1 MKYSLYTEG
10 RESLFYFYQKFLEKR
25 YNGDGKE
32 RREFMVLNF
41 VILFLMIAIT
51 SFFVASEF
59 ALVKIRRSRLEQLEK
74 ENVKNAK
81 LALHVTHHLDN
92 YLSASQLGITLTG
105 LIIGW
110 VGEGSVAAL
119 LEPWLGKLPFSSA
132 LSGTISVALGFI
144 IVTYIDVVI
153 GELLPKSYSIV
164 NTEQVVLFVVRPLH
178 YFYKLMFPFIWIL
191 NHSAAG
197 LGKLL
202 GVKLVSEGEETL
214 SQEELTLVAL
224 NSYEK
229 GELTK
234 EEYHYLENVFEFDDT
249 LARDIQVDRTS
260 MQVFEASDTVKQAI
274 QESIKQGHTRYPVI
288 LESKDNIIGYVT
300 LPDLIKQSYKDDQLP
315 VEQLIEEPIVTTET
329 IPIKKLLTIM
339 RKKGKHIAILKDEY
353 GGTSGLV
360 TIEDIL
366 EEIVGEIRD
375 ETDLDEA
382 LVAKQADGSYI
393 VSGKLTLDD
402 FERYFDVSIPA
413 FVDSPFITLAGFMSH
428 YEKNIEAGKVILL
441 ESFQFTVLEYNHA
454 HIDYFKVIKKPVK
467 EDKKEQKEQKEQ

>member
-1 MKYSLYTEG
+1 
-10 RESLFYFYQKFLEKR
+10 
-25 YNGDGKE
+25 
-32 RREFMVLNF
+32 MVFNF
-41 VILFLMIAIT
+41 IILFLMIVVT

-119 LEPWLGKLPFSSA
+119 LEPWIGRLAFSSA
-132 LSGTISVALGFI
+132 LSSTISVTLGFI
-144 IVTYIDVVI
+144 LVTYIDVVI

-191 NHSAAG
+191 NHSAAS

-224 NSYEK
+224 DSYEK

-249 LARDIQVDRTS
+249 LAKDIQVDRTS
-260 MQVFEASDTVKQAI
+260 MQVFDASETVQEAI
-274 QESIKQGHTRYPVI
+274 QASIERGHTRYPVI
-288 LESKDNIIGYVT
+288 SESKDNILGYVT
-300 LPDLIKQSYKDDQLP
+300 LPELIKQSFKDDQLP
-315 VEQLIEEPIVTTET
+315 VEELVEEPIVAVET

-382 LVAKQADGSYI
+382 LIAKQNDGSYI

-402 FERYFDVSIPA
+402 FERYFDLSIPEFA
-413 FVDSPFITLAGFMSH
+413 QSSFITLAGFMSH
-428 YEKNIEAGKVILL
+428 YEKNVETGTVIQLQN
-441 ESFQFTVLEYNHA
+441 FQFTVLEYNHA
-454 HIDYFKVIKKPVK
+454 HIDYFKVIKVFVK
-467 EDKKEQKEQKEQ
+467 KDK

>member
-1 MKYSLYTEG
+1 M
-10 RESLFYFYQKFLEKR
+10 
-25 YNGDGKE
+25 
-32 RREFMVLNF
+32 
-41 VILFLMIAIT
+41 
-51 SFFVASEF
+51 
-59 ALVKIRRSRLEQLEK
+59 
-74 ENVKNAK
+74 
-81 LALHVTHHLDN
+81 
-92 YLSASQLGITLTG
+92 
-105 LIIGW
+105 
-110 VGEGSVAAL
+110 
-119 LEPWLGKLPFSSA
+119 
-132 LSGTISVALGFI
+132 ALGFI
-144 IVTYIDVVI
+144 LVTYIDVVI

-164 NTEQVVLFVVRPLH
+164 NTEKVVLFVVKPLH
-178 YFYKLMFPFIWIL
+178 YFYKVMFPFIWVL

-202 GVKLVSEGEETL
+202 GVRLVSEGEETL

-249 LARDIQVDRTS
+249 LAKDIQVDRTS
-260 MQVFEASDTVKQAI
+260 MQVFEASETVKEAI
-274 QESIKQGHTRYPVI
+274 KASIEQGHTRYPVI
-288 LESKDNIIGYVT
+288 LESKDNVLGYVT
-300 LPDLIKQSYKDDQLP
+300 LPDLIKQSYKDDQLT

-382 LVAKQADGSYI
+382 LIAEQSDGSYI
-393 VSGKLTLDD
+393 ISGKLTLDD
-402 FERYFDVSIPA
+402 FQRYFHVEIPE
-413 FVDSPFITLAGFMSH
+413 FEETNFTTLAGFASSR
-428 YEKNIEAGKVILL
+428 YKEIKAGTIIEIA
-441 ESFQFTVLEYNHA
+441 SFRFTVLEYQHA
-454 HIDYFKVIKKPVK
+454 HIDYFKVESTERKI
-467 EDKKEQKEQKEQ
+467 E

>member
-1 MKYSLYTEG
+1 
-10 RESLFYFYQKFLEKR
+10 
-25 YNGDGKE
+25 
-32 RREFMVLNF
+32 MVINF
-41 VILFLMIAIT
+41 IILFLMIAIT

-119 LEPWLGKLPFSSA
+119 LEPVIGKLPFSSA
-132 LSGTISVALGFI
+132 ISSTISVALGFI
-144 IVTYIDVVI
+144 LVTYIDVVI

-164 NTEQVVLFVVRPLH
+164 NTEKVVLFVVKPLH
-178 YFYKLMFPFIWIL
+178 YFYKVMFPFIWVL

-202 GVKLVSEGEETL
+202 GVRLVSEGEDTL

-234 EEYHYLENVFEFDDT
+234 EEYYYLENVFEFDDT
-249 LARDIQVDRTS
+249 LAKDIQVDRTS
-260 MQVFEASDTVKQAI
+260 MQVFEASETVKEAI
-274 QESIKQGHTRYPVI
+274 KASIEQGHTRYPVI
-288 LESKDNIIGYVT
+288 LESKDNVLGYVT
-300 LPDLIKQSYKDDQLP
+300 LPDLIKQSYKDDQLT

-382 LVAKQADGSYI
+382 LIAEQSDGSYI
-393 VSGKLTLDD
+393 ISGKLTLDD
-402 FERYFDVSIPA
+402 FQRYFHVEIPE
-413 FVDSPFITLAGFMSH
+413 FEETNFTTLAGFASSR
-428 YEKNIEAGKVILL
+428 YKEIKAGTIIEIA
-441 ESFQFTVLEYNHA
+441 SFRFTVLEYQHA
-454 HIDYFKVIKKPVK
+454 HIDYFKVESTERKT
-467 EDKKEQKEQKEQ
+467 E

>member
-1 MKYSLYTEG
+1 
-10 RESLFYFYQKFLEKR
+10 
-25 YNGDGKE
+25 
-32 RREFMVLNF
+32 MVFNF
-41 VILFLMIAIT
+41 IILFLMIVVT

-119 LEPWLGKLPFSSA
+119 LEPWIGRLAFSSA
-132 LSGTISVALGFI
+132 LSSTISVTLGFI
-144 IVTYIDVVI
+144 LVTYIDVVI

-191 NHSAAG
+191 NHSAAS

-224 NSYEK
+224 DSYEK

-249 LARDIQVDRTS
+249 LAKDIQVDRTS
-260 MQVFEASDTVKQAI
+260 MQVFDASETVQEAI
-274 QESIKQGHTRYPVI
+274 QASIERGHTRYPVI
-288 LESKDNIIGYVT
+288 SESKDNILGYVT
-300 LPDLIKQSYKDDQLP
+300 LPELIKQSFKDDQLP
-315 VEQLIEEPIVTTET
+315 VEELVEEPIVAVET

-382 LVAKQADGSYI
+382 LIAKQNDGSYI

-402 FERYFDVSIPA
+402 FERYFDLSIPEFA
-413 FVDSPFITLAGFMSH
+413 QSSFITLAGFMSY
-428 YEKNIEAGKVILL
+428 YEKNVETGTVIQLQN
-441 ESFQFTVLEYNHA
+441 FQFTVLEYNHA
-454 HIDYFKVIKKPVK
+454 HIDYFKVIKAFVK
-467 EDKKEQKEQKEQ
+467 KDK

>member
-1 MKYSLYTEG
+1 
-10 RESLFYFYQKFLEKR
+10 
-25 YNGDGKE
+25 
-32 RREFMVLNF
+32 MVLNF
-41 VILFLMIAIT
+41 VILFLMIAVT

-59 ALVKIRRSRLEQLEK
+59 ALVKIRRSRLEQLER

-119 LEPWLGKLPFSSA
+119 LEPWIGKLPFAST

-144 IVTYIDVVI
+144 LVTYIDVVI

-178 YFYKLMFPFIWIL
+178 YFYKIMFPFIWVL
-191 NHSAAG
+191 NHSAAS
-197 LGKLL
+197 LGKVL

-234 EEYHYLENVFEFDDT
+234 EEYYYLENVFEFDDT

-260 MQVFEASDTVKQAI
+260 MQVFEASETVKEAI
-274 QESIKQGHTRYPVI
+274 QASIERGHTRYPVI
-288 LESKDNIIGYVT
+288 SESKDHILGYVT
-300 LPDLIKQSYKDDQLP
+300 LPDLIKQSFKDDQLP
-315 VEQLIEEPIVTTET
+315 VEELVEEPIIASEM

-382 LVAKQADGSYI
+382 LIAKQTDGSYI
-393 VSGKLTLDD
+393 LSGKLTLDD
-402 FERYFDVSIPA
+402 FERYFHVSIPA
-413 FVDSPFITLAGFMSH
+413 FEESTFITLAGFMSN
-428 YEKNIEAGKVILL
+428 YQKGIEAGTVI
-441 ESFQFTVLEYNHA
+441 EIEQFQFTVLEYNHA
-454 HIDYFKVIKKPVK
+454 HIDYFKVVK
-467 EDKKEQKEQKEQ
+467 QTTN

>member
-1 MKYSLYTEG
+1 
-10 RESLFYFYQKFLEKR
+10 
-25 YNGDGKE
+25 
-32 RREFMVLNF
+32 MVINF
-41 VILFLMIAIT
+41 IILFLMIAIT

-119 LEPWLGKLPFSSA
+119 LEPVIGKLPFSSA
-132 LSGTISVALGFI
+132 ISSTISVALGFI
-144 IVTYIDVVI
+144 LVTYIDVVI

-164 NTEQVVLFVVRPLH
+164 NTEKVVLFVVKPLH
-178 YFYKLMFPFIWIL
+178 YFYKVMFPFIWVL

-202 GVKLVSEGEETL
+202 GVRLVSEGEETL

-234 EEYHYLENVFEFDDT
+234 EEYYYLENVFEFDDT
-249 LARDIQVDRTS
+249 LAKDIQVDRTS
-260 MQVFEASDTVKQAI
+260 MQVFEASETVKEAI
-274 QESIKQGHTRYPVI
+274 KAS
-288 LESKDNIIGYVT
+288 
-300 LPDLIKQSYKDDQLP
+300 IKQSYKDDQLT

-382 LVAKQADGSYI
+382 LIAEQSDGSYI
-393 VSGKLTLDD
+393 ISGKLTLDD
-402 FERYFDVSIPA
+402 FQRYFHVEIPE
-413 FVDSPFITLAGFMSH
+413 FEETNFTTLAGFASSR
-428 YEKNIEAGKVILL
+428 YKEIKAGTIIEIA
-441 ESFQFTVLEYNHA
+441 SFRFTVLEYQHA
-454 HIDYFKVIKKPVK
+454 HIDYFKVESTERKT
-467 EDKKEQKEQKEQ
+467 E

>member
-1 MKYSLYTEG
+1 ML
-10 RESLFYFYQKFLEKR
+10 
-25 YNGDGKE
+25 
-32 RREFMVLNF
+32 LNF

-74 ENVKNAK
+74 EEVKNAK

-119 LEPWLGKLPFSSA
+119 LEPVIGKLPFSSA
-132 LSGTISVALGFI
+132 ISGTISVALGFI
-144 IVTYIDVVI
+144 LVTYVDVVI

-164 NTEQVVLFVVRPLH
+164 NTEKVVLLVVKPLH
-178 YFYKLMFPFIWIL
+178 YFYKLMFPFIWVL
-191 NHSAAG
+191 NHSAAS

-202 GVKLVSEGEETL
+202 GVRLVSEGEETL

-249 LARDIQVDRTS
+249 LAKDIQVDRTS
-260 MQVFEASDTVKQAI
+260 MQVFEASDTVKEAI
-274 QESIKQGHTRYPVI
+274 QASIKQGHTRYPVI
-288 LESKDNIIGYVT
+288 LESKDNILGYVT
-300 LPDLIKQSYKDDQLP
+300 LPDLIKQSFVDDQLT
-315 VEQLIEEPIVTTET
+315 VEHLIEEPIVTGET

-382 LVAKQADGSYI
+382 LVAKQTDGSYI

-402 FERYFDVSIPA
+402 FQRYFDAEIPE
-413 FVDSPFITLAGFMSH
+413 FEETNFTTLAGFISSQ
-428 YEKNIEAGKVILL
+428 YREITTGSVIEIDRFRL
-441 ESFQFTVLEYNHA
+441 TVVEYQHA
-454 HIDYFKVIKKPVK
+454 HIDYFKVEILAEKDHKKRL
-467 EDKKEQKEQKEQ
+467 

>member
-1 MKYSLYTEG
+1 
-10 RESLFYFYQKFLEKR
+10 
-25 YNGDGKE
+25 
-32 RREFMVLNF
+32 MVLNF
-41 VILFLMIAIT
+41 AILFLMIAVT

-59 ALVKIRRSRLEQLEK
+59 ALVKIRRSRLEQLER

-119 LEPWLGKLPFSSA
+119 LEPWIGRLPFSSA

-144 IVTYIDVVI
+144 LVTYIDVVI

-178 YFYKLMFPFIWIL
+178 YFYKAMFPFIWVL
-191 NHSAAG
+191 NHSAAA
-197 LGKLL
+197 LGKVL

-214 SQEELTLVAL
+214 SQEELTLVAM

-234 EEYHYLENVFEFDDT
+234 EEYYYLENVFEFDDT
-249 LARDIQVDRTS
+249 LAKDIQVDRTS
-260 MQVFEASDTVKQAI
+260 MQVFEAGETVKDAI
-274 QESIKQGHTRYPVI
+274 QASIQRGHTRYPVI
-288 LESKDNIIGYVT
+288 SGSKDHVLGYVT
-300 LPDLIKQSYKDDQLP
+300 LPDLIKQSFKDDQLT
-315 VEQLIEEPIVTTET
+315 VDELVEEPIVTSET

-382 LVAKQADGSYI
+382 LIAKQADGSYI

-402 FERYFDVSIPA
+402 FGRYFHVTILEFEEST
-413 FVDSPFITLAGFMSH
+413 FITLSGFMSNH
-428 YEKNIEAGKVILL
+428 EKNIKTGTVIQID
-441 ESFQFTVLEYNHA
+441 SFQFTVLEYTHT
-454 HIDYFKVIKKPVK
+454 HVDYFKIKKQEIAENSIDSNK
-467 EDKKEQKEQKEQ
+467 TE

>member
-1 MKYSLYTEG
+1 
-10 RESLFYFYQKFLEKR
+10 
-25 YNGDGKE
+25 
-32 RREFMVLNF
+32 MVLNF

-51 SFFVASEF
+51 AFFVASEF

-74 ENVKNAK
+74 DDVKNAK
-81 LALHVTHHLDN
+81 LALHVTHHLDD

-119 LEPWLGKLPFSSA
+119 LEPWIGQLPIGRGISA
-132 LSGTISVALGFI
+132 TISVAIGFI
-144 IVTYIDVVI
+144 LVTYVDVVV

-178 YFYKLMFPFIWIL
+178 YFYLAMFPFIWVL
-191 NHSAAG
+191 NHSAAS

-224 NSYEK
+224 NSYQQ

-234 EEYHYLENVFEFDDT
+234 DEYQYLENVFEFDDT
-249 LARDIQVDRTS
+249 LAKDIQVDRTS
-260 MQVFEASDTVKQAI
+260 MQVFDASDTVKQAI
-274 QESIKQGHTRYPVI
+274 KESIERGHTRYPVI
-288 LESKDNIIGYVT
+288 LESKDNVLGYVT
-300 LPDLIKQSYKDDQLP
+300 LPSLIKQSLEDDQIT
-315 VEQLIEEPIVTTET
+315 VESLIEEPIVTAET

-339 RKKGKHIAILKDEY
+339 RRKGKHIAILKDEY

-375 ETDLDEA
+375 ETDVDQA
-382 LVAKQADGSYI
+382 LIAKQADGSYI

-402 FERYFDVSIPA
+402 FERYFNEDVPE
-413 FVDSPFITLAGFMSH
+413 FEETNFITLAGFMSS
-428 YEKNIEAGKVILL
+428 YQKEIEPGTVITIGQ
-441 ESFQFTVLEYNHA
+441 FQFTVLEYDHA
-454 HIDYFKVIKKPVK
+454 HIDYFSLVILPTNP
-467 EDKKEQKEQKEQ
+467 

>member
-1 MKYSLYTEG
+1 
-10 RESLFYFYQKFLEKR
+10 
-25 YNGDGKE
+25 
-32 RREFMVLNF
+32 MVLNF
-41 VILFLMIAIT
+41 AILFLMIAVT

-59 ALVKIRRSRLEQLEK
+59 ALVKIRRSRLEQLER

-119 LEPWLGKLPFSSA
+119 LEPWIGRLPFSSA

-144 IVTYIDVVI
+144 LVTYIDVVI

-178 YFYKLMFPFIWIL
+178 YFYKAMFPFIWVL
-191 NHSAAG
+191 NHSAAA
-197 LGKLL
+197 LGKVL

-214 SQEELTLVAL
+214 SQEELTLVAM

-234 EEYHYLENVFEFDDT
+234 EEYYYLENVFEFDDT
-249 LARDIQVDRTS
+249 LAKDIQVDRTS
-260 MQVFEASDTVKQAI
+260 MQVFEAGETVKDAI
-274 QESIKQGHTRYPVI
+274 QASIQRGHTRYPVI
-288 LESKDNIIGYVT
+288 SGSKDHVLGYVT
-300 LPDLIKQSYKDDQLP
+300 LPDLIKQSFKDDQLT
-315 VEQLIEEPIVTTET
+315 VDELVEEPIVTSET

-382 LVAKQADGSYI
+382 LIAKQADGSYI

-402 FERYFDVSIPA
+402 FGRYFHVTIPE
-413 FVDSPFITLAGFMSH
+413 FEESTFITLSGFTSNH
-428 YEKNIEAGKVILL
+428 EKNIKTGTVIQID
-441 ESFQFTVLEYNHA
+441 SFQFTVLEYTHT
-454 HIDYFKVIKKPVK
+454 HVDYFKIKKQEIAENSIDSNK
-467 EDKKEQKEQKEQ
+467 TE